1 MHAAEEYGS
10 SMFVLN
16 HFQSDA
22 NYNLFERASLN
33 RESSLLIIA
42 NHAIRI
48 RFRSFAIRIHSIAA
62 SHHGSE
68 LFGLNILGDF

>member
-33 RESSLLIIA
+33 RSLLIIA

-62 SHHGSE
+62 RHHGSE
-68 LFGLNILGDF
+68 LFDLNILGDF